1 MSVSNVLLS
10 ELSPQHPFV
19 PMNYH
24 FRALKIFRQSVSCL
38 LLFLVCTAASVA
50 QERTMGLM
58 LNMPKAFEGYTLF
71 APLRSTTTYLVDMEG
86 RLVHSWPGKTTPG
99 QLSYLLED
107 GRLIRCEML
116 HNLSFRG
123 GGGGGRIITR
133 SWEGD
138 VLWEFIY
145 SNNHVQQ
152 HHDIEVLP
160 NGNVLMIAWER
171 KSRAEALAAGVDPQR
186 VPDYGLF
193 PDHIVEVRPE
203 GADSGIIVWEWHLW
217 DHLIQ
222 DVDSTKANYGVVEEH
237 PELINL
243 NAQLTATD
251 TRQPDW
257 WHSNAIDYN
266 ADLDQILISV
276 RNYSEIWII
285 DHSTTTEEAAGHTGG
300 RYGRGGDL
308 LYRYGNV
315 RAYHPHAPTL
325 RQLYVQHDAR
335 WIEEGYPGAGN
346 ILIFSNGD
354 QTMGSYSSVLEIAP
368 PVDSS
373 GHYRIGGNGVYGSE
387 TPVWNYT
394 APNPRDFFAVN
405 ISGASRLPN
414 GNTLICNGPVGEF
427 FEVTPAGE
435 TVWRYINP
443 VTHDGPLTQ
452 GEEIPGSEFSKD
464 NLVFRC
470 TRFDA
475 GYAGLQ
481 GRDLTSGDPI
491 ELYPTGIGSG
501 GNPSDADASMAAQP
515 TLAPNYP
522 NPFTVS
528 TIMRFSLPREE
539 AVRLEILDALG
550 RCVSVLL
557 DARMTV
563 GSHALR
569 WNPDP
574 ALPAGMYLLRMRA
587 GTHQVTRT
595 MLLRR

>member
-1 MSVSNVLLS
+1 MNTDTEPLRRS
-10 ELSPQHPFV
+10 LSPMRVLVF
-19 PMNYH
+19 
-24 FRALKIFRQSVSCL
+24 
-38 LLFLVCTAASVA
+38 FLVLTSASIA

-58 LNMPKAFEGYTLF
+58 RNSPQAYEGYTLF

-86 RLVHSWPGKTTPG
+86 RLVHSWPGNTTPG
-99 QLSYLLED
+99 QIAYLLPD

-123 GGGGGRIITR
+123 GGGGGRIVTR
-133 SWEGD
+133 DWNGD

-145 SNNHVQQ
+145 SNNRVQQ

-171 KSRAEALAAGVDPQR
+171 KSRAEALEAGVDPSR

-193 PDHIVEVRPE
+193 PDHIIEVRPE
-203 GADSGIIVWEWHLW
+203 GADSGTIVWEWHLW
-217 DHLIQ
+217 DHLVQ

-257 WHSNAIDYN
+257 WHSNAVDYN
-266 ADLDQILISV
+266 AALDQILISV
-276 RNYSEIWII
+276 RNFSEIWII

-315 RAYHPHAPTL
+315 RAYHPDAPAL

-346 ILIFSNGD
+346 ILVFSNGD

-373 GHYRIGGNGVYGSE
+373 GHYRIGANGVYGPE

-394 APNPRDFFAVN
+394 APDPRDFFAVN

-435 TVWRYINP
+435 IVWRYINP

-452 GEEIPGSEFSKD
+452 GTQIPGSGFSKD
-464 NLVFRC
+464 NMVFRC
-470 TRFDA
+470 ARFDA
-475 GYAGLQ
+475 DYPGLQ
-481 GRDLTSGDPI
+481 GRDLTPGDPI
-491 ELYPTGIGSG
+491 ERYPTGIESG
-501 GNPSDADASMAAQP
+501 DGQADMEASLPAEP
-515 TLAPNYP
+515 TLMPNYP
-522 NPFTVS
+522 NPVAGYTVV
-528 TIMRFSLPREE
+528 RFSLPVEGT
-539 AVRLEILDALG
+539 VRLEVCDALG
-550 RCVSVLL
+550 RSVALL
-557 DARMTV
+557 RDGRMAA

-569 WNPDP
+569 WHPGD
-574 ALPAGMYLLRMRA
+574 LPAGMYLLRLRA
-587 GTHQVTRT
+587 GTQQETRS
-595 MLLRR
+595 MLLRH